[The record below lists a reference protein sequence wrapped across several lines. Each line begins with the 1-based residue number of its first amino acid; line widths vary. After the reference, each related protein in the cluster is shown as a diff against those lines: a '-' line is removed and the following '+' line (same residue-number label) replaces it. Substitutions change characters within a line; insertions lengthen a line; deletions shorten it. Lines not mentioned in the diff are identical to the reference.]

1 MILLNGII
9 NQSKQMKETK
19 LEVIEFGDE
28 PEDIFYCLVDLDIS
42 PDGLDVS
49 SLKLSDPRNF
59 DQTLRDSG
67 CLMMLTGDE
76 MNELINRGD
85 IDRNKMHESLIEI
98 AIKEGMLKRT

>member
-1 MILLNGII
+1 
-9 NQSKQMKETK
+9 MKETK

-28 PEDIFYCLVDLDIS
+28 PEDKFFCLVDLDVS

-67 CLMMLTGDE
+67 CLLMFTGDE
-76 MNELINRGD
+76 MSSLINRGD
-85 IDRNKMHESLIEI
+85 IDPDNMHDSLVDV
-98 AIKEGMLKRT
+98 AIKEGVLKKN

>member
-1 MILLNGII
+1 MNGII
-9 NQSKQMKETK
+9 NQSKQMKRTK

-28 PEDIFYCLVDLDIS
+28 PEDTFYCLVNLEMS

-76 MNELINRGD
+76 MSELINRGD
-85 IDRNKMHESLIEI
+85 IDPNKMHESLVEI
-98 AIKEGMLKRT
+98 AINEGVLKKT

>member
-1 MILLNGII
+1 
-9 NQSKQMKETK
+9 MKKTK

-28 PEDIFYCLVDLDIS
+28 PEDTFYCLVDLEVS

-67 CLMMLTGDE
+67 CLMMFSGDE
-76 MNELINRGD
+76 MSSLINRGD
-85 IDRNKMHESLIEI
+85 IDSANMHESLVEV
-98 AIKEGMLKRT
+98 AIKEGVLKKN